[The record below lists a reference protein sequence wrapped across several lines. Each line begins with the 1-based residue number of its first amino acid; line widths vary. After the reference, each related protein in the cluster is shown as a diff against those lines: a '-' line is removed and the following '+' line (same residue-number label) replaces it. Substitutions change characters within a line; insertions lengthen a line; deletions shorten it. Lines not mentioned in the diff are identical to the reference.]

1 MMSGKTQDGVP
12 IASRPESRQLSP
24 KEVVPLKMQDAA
36 YLRTMLAIDRKRIEK
51 LRNVVG
57 ISAGKGKRILFAENE
72 QEGLSLLCF
81 ILMF

>member
-57 ISAGKGKRILFAENE
+57 ISAGKGKRIVFAENE
-72 QEGLSLLCF
+72 QEGLLLLCF
-81 ILMF
+81 ILRF